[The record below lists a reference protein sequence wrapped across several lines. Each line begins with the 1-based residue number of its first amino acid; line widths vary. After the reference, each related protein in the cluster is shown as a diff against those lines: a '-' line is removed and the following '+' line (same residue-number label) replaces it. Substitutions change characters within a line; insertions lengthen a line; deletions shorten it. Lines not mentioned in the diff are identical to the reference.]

1 MKSLGIVLIIAGL
14 LITIY
19 TGFNFVVKEKVV
31 DVGNIEI
38 SRDKK
43 VNLNWSPLLGVVVM
57 LVGGGM
63 VFYGNKKA

>member
-1 MKSLGIVLIIAGL
+1 MKLLGIVLLIAGL

-38 SRDKK
+38 SRDKNIDLK
-43 VNLNWSPLLGVVVM
+43 WSPLLGVLVM
-57 LVGGGM
+57 FVGGGM
-63 VFYGNKKA
+63 VYYGNKKA